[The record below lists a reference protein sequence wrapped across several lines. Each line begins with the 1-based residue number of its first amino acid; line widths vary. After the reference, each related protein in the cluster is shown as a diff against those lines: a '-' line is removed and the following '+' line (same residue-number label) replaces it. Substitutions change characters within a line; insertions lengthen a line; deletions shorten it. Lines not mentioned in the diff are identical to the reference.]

1 MAIDVELKTL
11 KQSNT
16 TWPSTFKASNRFPI
30 VANRVFATLEKA
42 QQYVDDTAADAS
54 AYKGIVLA
62 VVEDT
67 VAKNNG
73 VYYVESVAMT
83 EGETGKLVKVGGTET
98 ETAAKYSEAK
108 ELSKTL
114 VTGQLILVANEEEI
128 TTGEGEEAKTDKFQ
142 AGFYIVTTPGEILS
156 LSTSTGSDD
165 EIGALTSRVG
175 AVETKVGDLETS
187 LSEGVQDAKD
197 YADSLAKNYDAV
209 GSADA
214 VLVAAKEYAGSLVI
228 DEDGK
233 VRFDAVGSADTALAA
248 AKEYVDEKVDGK
260 FDAVGSA
267 DSALAA
273 AKEYVDEK
281 VDGKF
286 DAVGSADTALAAA
299 KLDATEKANAAQSAA
314 EAHADSLN
322 TAMDARVV
330 EVEDKKHSHDNKTI
344 LDGIDADRVASWDK
358 GQANVIEKIVFNGEE
373 VVVDNQ
379 TKTATLNTPADY
391 ITSLVEGEKVLSVVE
406 GKLSSTLGLNYYKGK
421 GEDSGKYEIQLVGKD
436 NEVLGRVDAKDFVK
450 DGMLHTVELKENPE
464 GQPEGTYLVFTWN
477 NESGVTAPMYV
488 PVTSLM
494 DVYNAGS
501 GLDLNGKTFSISL
514 KANEKYLEVSE
525 SGLATKGIDDA
536 ITTAKNA
543 LLGADSDASSAG
555 TIFGAKKYADERAA
569 AAQTAAE
576 VTASAD
582 ATAKA
587 NTAKSEAIDAAS
599 ADATAK
605 ANTAKSEA
613 IDAAAADATTK
624 ANAAKSEA
632 IDAAAADATTKA
644 NAAQSAAEA
653 HADSLNTAMD
663 ARVAEVEDK
672 KHSHD
677 NKAVLDGIDADKVV
691 AWDAAEQNAKDYA
704 DETFVSKEGFNEYTE
719 AMESKLDGIAAGAEV
734 NVIESVKVNGIEAT
748 IEEGTKEASVKV
760 DAKEIELGVD
770 ITADGSEV
778 YGKTQKL
785 SAVLQGIQDSIS
797 VAVSGGLTGVVA
809 GNGVEVSA
817 VSANKQTVSVKVSS
831 SEGNLISVNE
841 NGLFAAM
848 FYDGDDVE

>member
-233 VRFDAVGSADTALAA
+233 VRFDAVGSADT
-248 AKEYVDEKVDGK
+248 
-260 FDAVGSA
+260 
-267 DSALAA
+267 ALAA

-760 DAKEIELGVD
+760 DAKDIELGVD

>member
-233 VRFDAVGSADTALAA
+233 VRFDAVGSADT
-248 AKEYVDEKVDGK
+248 
-260 FDAVGSA
+260 
-267 DSALAA
+267 ALAA

>member
-233 VRFDAVGSADTALAA
+233 VR
-248 AKEYVDEKVDGK
+248 
-260 FDAVGSA
+260 
-267 DSALAA
+267 
-273 AKEYVDEK
+273 
-281 VDGKF
+281 F

-760 DAKEIELGVD
+760 DAKDIELGVD